1 MLPLLSR
8 AFLFR
13 AMIVDISQEKK
24 KVMQEVFIIHTCFQ
38 VILSSPFVFGSLIIA
53 LCFRS

>member
-13 AMIVDISQEKK
+13 AMIVETSKEKK
-24 KVMQEVFIIHTCFQ
+24 KAIQEVFIIHTCFQ
-38 VILSSPFVFGSLIIA
+38 VILWSPFVFGSLIIA